1 MAYNYE
7 EIKPKLFIEAHQR
20 LFLEIR
26 DKVHGHLSET
36 GVAKM
41 GFILNG
47 VSGDSWVMMAC
58 VDRLVELGEIR
69 ELLLR
74 DVASQ
79 DRIFIKNNRVA

>member
-7 EIKPKLFIEAHQR
+7 EIKPKLFIEANQR

-26 DKVHGHLSET
+26 DKVHGFLSET

-41 GFILNG
+41 GFIMNG
-47 VSGDSWVMMAC
+47 LSGDSWVMIAC

-69 ELLLR
+69 EIFHG
-74 DVASQ
+74 DCAGQ
-79 DRIFIKNNRVA
+79 DRIFVKGE

>member
-26 DKVHGHLSET
+26 DTVHRHLSEA
-36 GVAKM
+36 GIAKM

-47 VSGDSWVMMAC
+47 ISGDSWVMMAC
-58 VDRLVELGEIR
+58 VDRLVELGEIQ
-69 ELLLR
+69 EVFHG
-74 DVASQ
+74 DCSGQ
-79 DRIFIKNNRVA
+79 DRIFIKKEET

>member
-7 EIKPKLFIEAHQR
+7 KIKPKIFIEAHQR

-26 DKVHGHLSET
+26 DKVHGFLNES

-47 VSGDSWVMMAC
+47 SSGDVWVMMAC
-58 VDRLVELGEIR
+58 VDRLVELGEIK
-69 ELLLR
+69 EVFHG
-74 DVASQ
+74 DCAGQ
-79 DRIFIKNNRVA
+79 DRMFIKNRVA